1 MKIESETFK
10 ELDTRKGRVSFKSI
24 MRARRKYMTR
34 EGKQKIKKKFMER
47 NRNLLAAALFFSN
60 LFNWE

>member
-1 MKIESETFK
+1 
-10 ELDTRKGRVSFKSI
+10 

-34 EGKQKIKKKFMER
+34 EGKQKVKKKFMER
-47 NRNLLAAALFFSN
+47 NRNLLAVALFFGN

>member
-10 ELDTRKGRVSFKSI
+10 ELDRRKGRVSFKSI

-47 NRNLLAAALFFSN
+47 NVLAAALFFST
-60 LFNWE
+60 LVNWE